1 MNNDIHTRPKSREVF
16 DKIRMHILEGE
27 YRTGEWLKQAELEE
41 RYGATRSEVRGALST
56 LAERGIVEY
65 IKNRGFQVFK
75 RSDEDIAQIS
85 EMICV
90 LESGM
95 AEKIIQKAA
104 PSDIAKVAALG
115 EEFAALLG
123 YGTQAELRMA
133 NYRFHAALISLCGNR
148 VISDHVRNL
157 RECCASGPELRYM
170 HYEGLLQSHEEHNAM
185 LSAIKERDVPVLQK
199 LFVAHASHDRN

>member
-27 YRTGEWLKQAELEE
+27 YSTGEWLKQAELEE

-123 YGTQAELRMA
+123 SGTQAELRMA

-157 RECCASGPELRYM
+157 RECCASHGIALYA
-170 HYEGLLQSHEEHNAM
+170 L
-185 LSAIKERDVPVLQK
+185 
-199 LFVAHASHDRN
+199 